1 MLFSFLL
8 VLGVLLALGM
18 PVAFALGL
26 TMLSLLL
33 IHTDLPLVLLPHQML
48 TGADNYS
55 LIAVPF
61 FMLAAE
67 IMAAGGITRRII
79 DFFVATIG
87 WIRGGLALVNVGAS
101 MVMAS
106 FSGSAVAD
114 SSMIGSLMI
123 PAMKNR
129 KYSPEFAAAVTA
141 TASTLGVII
150 PPSIPMIVL
159 GFITGNSVLEMFF
172 GGLVPGLLIGC
183 VLLFTVYLVARIS
196 NAPVEDRQSLKEI
209 GHRVRETGWALLLP
223 IIVVGGLRIG
233 LFTITES
240 SVFAVAYALFVAGV
254 IYRELTWSTLYQAGV
269 RASITASVVMFIVSS
284 ATGSAWLLSSEQVP
298 QALAETMAGIT
309 DSATVFMVLSI
320 AFTLVVGMV
329 MDLTPALLILGP
341 IMVPIATEFGIDPI
355 HYSVVMVIALAYG
368 LITPPVGTCL
378 YLCAG
383 IADVSVTKVIVK
395 TLPMLISAI
404 VVLILI
410 AMFPPLVT
418 WLPSL
423 MH

>member
-1 MLFSFLL
+1 MLFSFLGI
-8 VLGVLLALGM
+8 LGLLLAFGM

-26 TMLSLLL
+26 TMLVLLVL
-33 IHTDLPLVLLPHQML
+33 HTDLPLVLLPHQML

-79 DFFVATIG
+79 DFFVAVIG

-123 PAMKNR
+123 PAMKSR
-129 KYSPEFAAAVTA
+129 QYSPEFAAAVTA
-141 TASTLGVII
+141 VASTLGVII

-159 GFITGNSVLEMFF
+159 GFITGNSVLHMFF
-172 GGLVPGLLIGC
+172 GGLLPGLLIGAA
-183 VLLFTVYLVARIS
+183 LLVTVYIVARLS
-196 NAPVEDRQSLKEI
+196 GAPVEPRQSLAEV
-209 GHRVRETGWALLLP
+209 GRRVRETGWALLLP
-223 IIVVGGLRIG
+223 VIVVGGLRLG
-233 LFTITES
+233 LFTVTES

-254 IYRELTWSTLYQAGV
+254 IYRELSWREIYRAGV
-269 RASITASVVMFIVSS
+269 RASVTASVVMFIVAS

-298 QALAETMAGIT
+298 QQLAEAMVSITHRAG
-309 DSATVFMVLSI
+309 VFMGLSV
-320 AFTLVVGMV
+320 AFTLLVGMV

-341 IMVPIATEFGIDPI
+341 ILVPIATQFGIDPI

-383 IADVSVTKVIVK
+383 IAEVSVTKVIGK
-395 TLPMLISAI
+395 TLPMLAAAI
-404 VVLILI
+404 AVLVVI
-410 AMFPPLVT
+410 AAFPPIVT

-423 MH
+423 MR